1 MSSLLA
7 KGLKSL
13 ETQHLGV
20 DLVYECEKARQDSKR
35 LLKMLEQ
42 TAEYEY
48 FSKFA
53 LLDNGV

>member
-1 MSSLLA
+1 
-7 KGLKSL
+7 
-13 ETQHLGV
+13 
-20 DLVYECEKARQDSKR
+20 

-53 LLDNGV
+53 LMDNGV